1 MEKREGPAG
10 ELSKKSLAKGFKAV
24 LPQRGPEQH
33 GGSFARKWKGRLKKA
48 SLPIKKPSSLTGK
61 ILMVSLPL
69 IIAVS
74 ILFWCPSIHY
84 MERAQLDQAIKTARS
99 QSGLIKSALIYDM
112 LKNRRDGIYQ
122 TLRSIAKADNFMWL
136 RVDDMNYKVRYSSN
150 RKEIN
155 KDLCSGAPKYV
166 FTGRP
171 WDIQTVG
178 GKRVL
183 SMFTPIPN
191 MRPCYT
197 AACHRHLRSQKT
209 LGVIELGYALAPM
222 DMQIRTQGRMIAIFG
237 FVFISALSVLL
248 YFIIRRFVL
257 KPLAALTE
265 GVRMTSYE
273 NLSQGVEIETRDEI
287 GVLARSFSVMTEE
300 LREKREAA
308 QKELDEYKA
317 SLLQAQKME
326 AIGALAAGIAHDFN
340 NLLTGIIGYA
350 EIARL
355 QSSEQNVRENTG
367 MVVNTARKAAQL
379 TRQILLIGRKVPPE
393 QKPTEIPQFLGDSMK
408 ILRRMVE
415 ENIELE
421 VSVSSGL
428 PLVYIDPS
436 QMTQVLMNLVVNA
449 RDAMPHGG
457 KISIN
462 IREFRCDEEYCRHN
476 AYARPGHFVLMSV
489 SDTGPGVPQE
499 AKHRIF
505 EPFYTTKEPGKGT
518 GLGLAVTHSIVVAH
532 GGWIDLYSEEGRGAR
547 FNIYLPV
554 LEKPAV
560 SEKTAE
566 QESYT
571 GGTGTVMIVDDE
583 PLVREIGCSMLRELG
598 YNVVSASS
606 GAEAIEIYRAKRDE
620 IELVIMDNIM
630 PGMDGVS
637 AARCLKQIDP
647 SVGVVLSSGYAAD
660 AQDLKDK
667 SLSGFLSKPYSLGEV
682 AKTVRETVKGK
693 RDPAKNSRP
702 C

>member
-1 MEKREGPAG
+1 
-10 ELSKKSLAKGFKAV
+10 
-24 LPQRGPEQH
+24 
-33 GGSFARKWKGRLKKA
+33 
-48 SLPIKKPSSLTGK
+48 
-61 ILMVSLPL
+61 MVSLPL

-74 ILFWCPSIHY
+74 VLFWCPSIHY
-84 MERAQLDQAIKTARS
+84 MERASLKQAIKTAQS
-99 QSGLIKSALIYDM
+99 QSGLIKSALIFGM
-112 LKNRRDGIYQ
+112 LKNQKNDIQQ
-122 TLRSIAKADNFMWL
+122 TVRSLAKADNLMWL
-136 RVDDMNYKVRYSSN
+136 RVDDMNYNVRFSSN
-150 RKEIN
+150 REEIN
-155 KDLCSGAPKYV
+155 KDLCSGGPKYA
-166 FTGRP
+166 FTGKP
-171 WDIQTVG
+171 WNIQTIG

-183 SMFTPIPN
+183 SMFTTIPN

-197 AACHRHLRSQKT
+197 AACHRHPKGQKT
-209 LGVIELGYALAPM
+209 LGVIELGYSLAPM
-222 DMQIRTQGRMIAIFG
+222 DRQVAAQGRMAAIFG

-273 NLSQGVEIETRDEI
+273 NLSHDLEIGTRDEI
-287 GVLARSFSVMTEE
+287 GMLARSFSAMTEK

-355 QSSEQNVRENTG
+355 QSSEQSVQENAG

-421 VSVSSGL
+421 VIISSGL
-428 PLVYIDPS
+428 PRVYIDPS

-449 RDAMPHGG
+449 RDAMPQGG

-489 SDTGPGVPQE
+489 SDTGPGIPE
-499 AKHRIF
+499 ELRHRVF
-505 EPFYTTKEPGKGT
+505 EPFFTTKEPGKGT

-532 GGWIDLYSEEGRGAR
+532 GGWISLCSAEGTGAR
-547 FNIYLPV
+547 FDIYLPV
-554 LEKPAV
+554 LEKPAAGENPV
-560 SEKTAE
+560 E
-566 QESYT
+566 QESYA
-571 GGTGTVMIVDDE
+571 GGTGTIMIVDDE
-583 PLVREIGCSMLRELG
+583 PLVREIGCSMLKELG
-598 YNVVSASS
+598 YEVLTASS
-606 GAEAIEIYRAKRDE
+606 GSEAIELYRAKRGG

-630 PGMDGVS
+630 PGLDGVS
-637 AARCLKQIDP
+637 AARAIKKIDP
-647 SVGVVLSSGYAAD
+647 SAGVVLSSGYAAD
-660 AQDLKDK
+660 TQDLKDADF
-667 SLSGFLSKPYSLGEV
+667 SGFLSKPYSLGQV
-682 AKTVRETVKGK
+682 AKTVRETIKGK
-693 RDPAKNSRP
+693 RGQGKKKPSRL